1 MTELILHHYAG
12 SPFAEKVRLMFGF
25 KALTWRSVTVP
36 LVMPKPDLVALT
48 GGYRRTPN
56 LQIGADIYCDTAL
69 ISQVLER
76 HRPEPSLFPP
86 SAPLAPLFAQWA
98 DSTLFWTVIPY
109 TFRRDTMAHVLA
121 GQPPE
126 AVKALAADRA
136 AMAGGMHRLSFAD
149 AEAQLSR
156 YLQALD
162 AQLSDGRRWLFGDD
176 ASVAD
181 FSVAHCLWFIDRVPP
196 LRAVFDKVPALGAW
210 LARVQALGHGSSEPM
225 TASEALA
232 ISAASAASTQHA
244 PTSVTPGQ
252 RFETGQAVTVSATDY
267 ATDAV
272 GGSLVGL
279 NVDEI
284 VIRRQD
290 DRAGEVHV
298 HFPRHGFQ
306 IKEQT

>member
-25 KALTWRSVTVP
+25 KGLAWRSVTVP

-56 LQIGADIYCDTAL
+56 LQIGADVYCDTAL
-69 ISQVLER
+69 IAQVLEQ
-76 HRPEPSLFPP
+76 HRPERSLFPS
-86 SAPLAPLFAQWA
+86 SAPMAPLLAQWA

-126 AVKALAADRA
+126 AIKALAADRA
-136 AMAGGMHRLSFAD
+136 AMAAGMHRLSFAD
-149 AEAQLSR
+149 AEAQMPR

-162 AQLSDGRRWLFGDD
+162 AQLADGRRWLFGDD

-181 FSVAHCLWFIDRVPP
+181 FSVAHGLWFIDRVPP
-196 LRAVFDKVPALGAW
+196 LRTVFDTVPALGAW

-225 TASEALA
+225 SASEALA
-232 ISAASAASTQHA
+232 VSAASTSHA
-244 PTSVTPGQ
+244 PASVSPGQ
-252 RFETGQAVTVSATDY
+252 RFEAGQAVTVSATDY

-272 GGSLVGL
+272 AGSLVGL
-279 NVDEI
+279 NGDEI

-290 DRAGEVHV
+290 DRAGVVHV
-298 HFPRHGFQ
+298 HFPRYGFQ
-306 IKEQT
+306 IKEQA